1 MTTTTTVTP
10 VGDKEIHTEQI
21 FNAPRQ
27 LVWDTFIDPK
37 LIPEWWGLRSNTTR
51 VDAMDVRPG
60 GAWRFVQIDGD
71 GNESGF
77 SGEFRE
83 INPPDSVVQTFEWDG
98 MPGHVIVETAYFEAI
113 DENTTRIRGVSRFD
127 SVEDRDGML
136 MSGMEGGLNESHDRF
151 TELLARINA

>member
-10 VGDKEIHTEQI
+10 VGDKEIHTERI

-37 LIPEWWGLRSNTTR
+37 LIPEWWGLQSNTTR

-60 GAWRFVQIDGD
+60 GAWRFVQIDAEGTE
-71 GNESGF
+71 NGF

-98 MPGHVIVETAYFEAI
+98 MPGHVIVETASFEVI
-113 DENTTRIRGVSRFD
+113 DENTTRLRGVSRFD
-127 SVEDRDGML
+127 AAEDRDGML
-136 MSGMEGGLNESHDRF
+136 QMGMEGGLNESHDRF
-151 TELLARINA
+151 DELLARISA